1 MNNIEIKSVVNL
13 RKAAWILKELN
24 ANVDMKTELS
34 VDAFLNPDD
43 YREKLHVLTN
53 KAQAEFMDMYK
64 LCMAIAN
71 LRDIIKAANY
81 ENGIDEEL
89 SDLAFQHSRL
99 RLIKACRASMRG
111 SIYTDEEVSRMIA
124 RQEKREQIDSYFG
137 SSDVSVIDPVM
148 DQYLTTEENS
158 AKKRI
163 RLIQDTLT
171 DLNMKI
177 TIELPN
183 DVIDWIVKLDLM
195 D

>member
-24 ANVDMKTELS
+24 ASVDMKTELS

-43 YREKLHVLTN
+43 YREKLSEQTS

-89 SDLAFQHSRL
+89 SKLAFQHSCL
-99 RLIKACRASMRG
+99 RLIKACRSSMRG
-111 SIYTDEEVSRMIA
+111 SIRTDEEVSRMIA

-171 DLNMKI
+171 DLNMKV
-177 TIELPN
+177 TIELPD
-183 DVIDWIVKLDLM
+183 DVINWIVKLDLM